1 MRPACV
7 YRKRRRPALTAR
19 RRAGACH
26 MRRARRRFDTCYAG
40 RCRVTC
46 RQSSCHSGMRRPWI
60 LRLHSQTS
68 TTQEEEQRKEEDE
81 DEDEEREEEEEGEE
95 EEEEEEEE
103 QEMRRT
109 FNHNRDCWS

>member
-1 MRPACV
+1 
-7 YRKRRRPALTAR
+7 
-19 RRAGACH
+19 
-26 MRRARRRFDTCYAG
+26 MRRARRRFDTCHAG

-68 TTQEEEQRKEEDE
+68 TTQEEEEEQR
-81 DEDEEREEEEEGEE
+81 EE

-103 QEMRRT
+103 EKKEEMRRT
-109 FNHNRDCWS
+109 FNHSRDCLS